1 MMVILG
7 VNQFSTK
14 ISIELH
20 NDNLA
25 QLLPEKNGHIV
36 RVKINKN
43 HSLSAATQ
51 ITGNYA
57 QYRAPRQILHRNDA
71 KIY

>member
-1 MMVILG
+1 MVILG

-14 ISIELH
+14 TEIELH

-25 QLLPEKNGHIV
+25 QLLPEKNGH
-36 RVKINKN
+36 
-43 HSLSAATQ
+43 AATQ

-57 QYRAPRQILHRNDA
+57 QYGAPRQILHRNNA
-71 KIY
+71 KIC